1 VSAPDLELDVLV
13 EGGPWQ
19 DPSAVEDLARRAV
32 TAALSTASDSP
43 TGPIQV
49 GLLLTDDAGVRALN
63 RQWRGQDKP
72 TNVLSFP
79 APTHP
84 ARTGPRPLGDVA
96 LAYETVLREAEA
108 EGKTFA
114 DHLAH
119 LLVHATLHLL
129 GYDHELEAQAE
140 IMEALEVRALA
151 TLGIADP
158 YRGMA
163 A

>member
-1 VSAPDLELDVLV
+1 MSAPDLELDIVV
-13 EGGPWQ
+13 ERGAWP
-19 DPSAVEDLARRAV
+19 DLSAPEDLARRAV
-32 TAALSTASDSP
+32 TAALATVSDSP
-43 TGPIQV
+43 AGPIQIS
-49 GLLLTDDAGVRALN
+49 LLLTDDAGVRALN
-63 RQWRGQDKP
+63 RQWRGQDKS

-79 APTHP
+79 APAHP
-84 ARTGPRPLGDVA
+84 TPPGPRPLGDVA
-96 LAYETVLREAEA
+96 LACETVLREAEA